1 MIHWLQS
8 PQSALVAKYVDC
20 YWVIEKTL
28 DSTAHQYP
36 KLNPDP
42 CAHLIISPQS
52 QAYHYDFNPG
62 VAAGQGSHWLFP
74 HKQTVELDHSKP
86 FIHIGIKFKTG
97 ALYNLPDFSDD
108 PLSLDRVEQ
117 LEGSALH
124 SQLRLDESAL
134 IDAARCNPEQCC
146 ELLDTLL
153 APWLV
158 NCAEDQHSKL
168 TSKIMKLLDKVSIS
182 ELGDQLY
189 CSQRTLERSFQ
200 RVTGLTLKQCQSM
213 NRLEEMLE
221 YVYQRDAAELD
232 WVDVAFKFG
241 FSDQPH
247 LIRYLKKQLGFTPK
261 TYEKER
267 GLTIDAYG
275 GVRSNF
281 PTS

>member
-20 YWVIEKTL
+20 YWVIEKTP

-42 CAHLIISPQS
+42 CAHLIISPQN
-52 QAYHYDFNPG
+52 QAYHYDLNPG
-62 VAAGQGSHWLFP
+62 VAAGKGSHWLFP
-74 HKQTVELDHSKP
+74 HKQTLELDHSNP
-86 FIHIGIKFKTG
+86 FIHVGIKFKTG
-97 ALYNLPDFSDD
+97 ALYSLPDFSDD
-108 PLSLDRVEQ
+108 PLSLDRVEP
-117 LEGSALH
+117 LKGSVLY
-124 SQLRLDESAL
+124 SPLRLDESAL
-134 IDAARCNPEQCC
+134 IDAARRNPEQCC
-146 ELLDTLL
+146 EQLDTLL
-153 APWLV
+153 APWLAK
-158 NCAEDQHSKL
+158 CTEDKHSKL
-168 TSKIMKLLDKVSIS
+168 TNKALQYLDKVSIS

-221 YVYQRDAAELD
+221 YVYQRDGAELD
-232 WVDVAFKFG
+232 WVDIAFKFG

-261 TYEKER
+261 IYEKER

-275 GVRSNF
+275 GVRSNA